1 MRFLGLAAVV
11 ALCGALSSPA
21 LAGSDKLTYAA
32 PDAWVQVAD
41 IPTPVTATEPL
52 DSQLLLDDNQSNFT
66 GPEDV
71 FYHRRVVKIMRSE
84 ALARNGAPNL
94 VWNPETQALTV
105 HGLHIIRDGKV
116 IDLLAGDKPFLVL
129 RRETSLERAM
139 LDGRLTAT
147 KQIEGL
153 QVGDVIDIAWTVH
166 QRDPV
171 MQGKSEDIDQIAHSG
186 VAGRVRFRDL
196 WPAKAALHWRV
207 TDGVDK
213 PKLTTTGDTQEFLV
227 DLTNVRM
234 PQPPRDAPPRFRQLG
249 LIEVTRFSSWAE
261 ISTLMAPLYRKAAE
275 LAPDSPIRAE
285 AAKIKAASSDP
296 KTQAGLAL
304 QLVEDQTR
312 YLFLGMNEGGY
323 VPAAADETWSRRFG
337 DCKGKTV
344 LLLAL
349 LNALGIDA
357 QPALAHLGG
366 ADGLDERLQRVG
378 AFNHVLVLAHIG
390 PQDYLLD
397 GTRTGDRRGLDVLPD
412 FHLDWVLPLQDSG
425 AVLRAV
431 RVRPLGLPDTRTILT
446 IDASAGQTKPATGT
460 LVIAAR
466 GDTGA
471 GLQASLGGSDRQQ
484 AERSL
489 RESWAKTY
497 PWLTITAMNWA
508 YDAPSGVFTL
518 TTSGTVDMF
527 WRRNR
532 DVGKLEYKS
541 PFGGVHYQP
550 MQKRTVGLEL
560 DAPFAVRFPSYSAL
574 AVNIVLPDHGKGY
587 TAVGPEMNKTMVGE
601 EIYRHTWVADG
612 VAHMEGRN
620 RSVAK
625 EFKASEIDAA
635 NKFIQEDGDQDFVI
649 RAPN

>member
-1 MRFLGLAAVV
+1 MRFLTIVAAI
-11 ALCGALSSPA
+11 AICGAASGPA
-21 LAGSDKLTYAA
+21 LAGSDKLAYAA
-32 PDAWVQVAD
+32 PEPWVQVAD
-41 IPTPVTATEPL
+41 IPTPLPVSEPL

-66 GPEDV
+66 GAEDV

-105 HGLHIIRDGKV
+105 HALHIIRAGKV

-153 QVGDVIDIAWTVH
+153 QVGDVIDVSWTVR

-171 MQGKSEDIDQIAHSG
+171 MQGRSEDIDQIAHSG
-186 VAGRVRFRDL
+186 VAGRVRFRNL
-196 WPAKAALHWRV
+196 WPAKTPLHWRT

-213 PKLTTTGDTQEFLV
+213 PKVTTAGDTQELLV
-227 DLTNVRM
+227 DIANVRM
-234 PQPPRDAPPRFRQLG
+234 PQPPRDAPPRFSQLG
-249 LIEVTRFSSWAE
+249 MIEVTRFSSWAE
-261 ISTLMAPLYRKAAE
+261 ISTLMAPLYRKATE
-275 LAPDSPIRAE
+275 LSADSPIKAE

-349 LNALGIDA
+349 LKELGIDA
-357 QPALAHLGG
+357 QPALARLGG
-366 ADGLDERLQRVG
+366 ADGLDERLPRVG

-390 PQDYLLD
+390 RQDYLLD

-425 AVLRAV
+425 AVLRKV
-431 RVRPLGLPDTRTILT
+431 PVRPLAFPDTRTTLT
-446 IDASAGQTKPATGT
+446 IDASGGQAKPAPAT

-466 GDTGA
+466 GDSGSS
-471 GLQASLGGSDRQQ
+471 LQASLGGADRQQ

-497 PWLTITAMNWA
+497 PWLGVTGMNWV
-508 YDAPSGVFTL
+508 YDAPTGVFTL
-518 TTSGTVDMF
+518 TVSGNVDMF

-550 MQKRTVGLEL
+550 MQKRSVGLEQ

-574 AVNIVLPDHGKGY
+574 AVNIALPDHGKGY
-587 TAVGPEMNKTMVGE
+587 TAVGPEMNRTVVGE

-620 RSVAK
+620 RSLAK

-635 NKFIQEDGDQDFVI
+635 NRFVQEDGDQDFII